1 MIKEIIDAWKNFI
14 LGTYELLFV
23 PHQEWKSKP
32 ETFRSF
38 CLFFGSLIV
47 VGGILVVAAWG
58 LVFLLLSRF

>member
-38 CLFFGSLIV
+38 CLFFWLIDCRGWNSSRSRMGISLFT
-47 VGGILVVAAWG
+47 A
-58 LVFLLLSRF
+58 